1 MVMTIEPFRGMG
13 DGSRQG
19 IAVAAVGV
27 GAGGRKL
34 LWGESN
40 SLTAGAGGG
49 ELW

>member
-27 GAGGRKL
+27 EG
-34 LWGESN
+34 W
-40 SLTAGAGGG
+40 
-49 ELW
+49 